1 MPSRTGFRLF
11 AFPFT
16 ASRARHRRSVRYFQL
31 KTGARIYVGEF
42 SAAAWTDGG
51 AEWLKDVTDLFEAYG
66 WDYTYHAFR
75 ENPIWSLEHEGDE
88 NASLKVK
95 KDGDTDRMK
104 VMKAKGALNAR

>member
-1 MPSRTGFRLF
+1 M
-11 AFPFT
+11 
-16 ASRARHRRSVRYFQL
+16 
-31 KTGARIYVGEF
+31 GEF